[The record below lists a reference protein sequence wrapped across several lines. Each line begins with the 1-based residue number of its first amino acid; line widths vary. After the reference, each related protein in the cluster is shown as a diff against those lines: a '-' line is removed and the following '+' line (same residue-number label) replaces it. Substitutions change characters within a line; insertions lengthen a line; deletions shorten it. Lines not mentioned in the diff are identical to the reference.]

1 MNGSIIQSKFSQE
14 SGEYVDNL
22 EDDECDIVVR
32 DALDIETGK
41 NTLKNE
47 ARLSRG
53 SSVHREWIPC
63 KE

>member
-1 MNGSIIQSKFSQE
+1 M
-14 SGEYVDNL
+14 DNL